1 MLNIT
6 RNIGA
11 ILLSLLLHLYFY
23 GSEHIEKFDY
33 EFYDFTTLLSKK
45 IKEQEDSSYTVIVD
59 IDEKSLQQ
67 LGQWPW
73 PRVLDAKL
81 IDMVKG
87 MNPSAIGVNILFPE
101 RDRGSPVSIQEFYKN
116 FFDLEV
122 KFSQIPNELK
132 DNDKLLSD
140 SVKKSG
146 ATLSTYFNN
155 NPYNTSH
162 CQELSY
168 KENMFA
174 QNKTELSATSLL
186 CNHESIQDGVE
197 NFGFINAWTDADGM
211 FRRIPLFMNYKGGV
225 FPSFALAMI
234 FSFDQHREI
243 DTDDY
248 TVLVNFSQKE
258 PKVFSAVDLLSG
270 EVSIKEIQG
279 KAVIIGSSVVGLNPI
294 YTTSNGKKVSN
305 SMIHAYVIENILSK
319 TLLTQPKEYKQMNL
333 LLSFL
338 LSVLIIILF
347 SKKFYIHIVTLLLVT
362 SLISLIGLITF
373 YINDIYISIGY
384 LWIPLLYFFA
394 FMLAYH
400 ATVINKERQ
409 EQEKFLI
416 RQSKLA
422 SIGEMISLI
431 AHQWRQ
437 PLSAINGI
445 VLNIDVDHRKKILDH
460 AKLDEHLNKIED
472 TTAYLSKTI
481 NDFTDFFS
489 KNKTR
494 DHFYIADI
502 ITQTQQLTA
511 IADDKDILVTYKK
524 TENIEVVGYRSE
536 LLQSLIIV
544 LNNAIYA
551 CKKNLP
557 KTKQGQIIIDTYT
570 LKDNL
575 LISIEDNGGGVDAK
589 DFKKIFDPYFTTKEK
604 PHGTGLGLYIF
615 KLIVEDSMNGKVSVR
630 NGKEGAIFMVQIPI
644 NPSEKPKKW
653 GFLKTLLSKK

>member
-59 IDEKSLQQ
+59 IDENSLQQ

-73 PRVLDAKL
+73 PRVLDARL
-81 IDMVKG
+81 IDMVKE

-101 RDRGSPVSIQEFYKN
+101 RDRGSPLSIQEFYRN

-122 KFSQIPNELK
+122 KFSEIPNELK
-132 DNDKLLSD
+132 DNDRLLSD

-155 NPYNTSH
+155 NLYNTSH

-174 QNKTELSATSLL
+174 RNKTELSATSLL
-186 CNHESIQDGVE
+186 CNHESIQHGVE
-197 NFGFINAWTDADGM
+197 NFGFINAWTDADGI
-211 FRRIPLFMNYKGGV
+211 FRRVPLFMNYKEQV
-225 FPSFALAMI
+225 FPSLPLATLL
-234 FSFDQHREI
+234 SFDKHMKI
-243 DTDDY
+243 DINEDTL
-248 TVLVNFSQKE
+248 LVNFSQKE
-258 PKVFSAVDLLSG
+258 PKVFSAVDFLSG
-270 EVSIKEIQG
+270 KVSMREIQG
-279 KAVIIGSSVVGLNPI
+279 KVVILGSSVVGLNPL
-294 YTTSNGKKVSN
+294 YSTSNGKKISN
-305 SMIHAYVIENILSK
+305 SMIHAFVIENILTK
-319 TLLTQPKEYKQMNL
+319 ALLTQPKEYKQMNL

-338 LSVLIIILF
+338 LSVVIIILF
-347 SKKFYIHIVTLLLVT
+347 SKKFYIHIVTLLFTVV
-362 SLISLIGLITF
+362 LISFVGLITF
-373 YINDIYISIGY
+373 YINDTYISIGY
-384 LWIPLLYFFA
+384 LWMPLLYFFV

-400 ATVINKERQ
+400 VTVINKERQ

-502 ITQTQQLTA
+502 IRQTQQLTA
-511 IADDKDILVTYKK
+511 IADDKDMLVTYKK
-524 TENIEVVGYRSE
+524 TENIEVVGYQSE
-536 LLQSLIIV
+536 LLQSLIII
-544 LNNAIYA
+544 LNNAMYA

-557 KTKQGQIIIDTYT
+557 NTKQGQIIIDTYV
-570 LKDNL
+570 LKENL
-575 LISIEDNGGGVDAK
+575 LISIEDNGGGIDAK

-604 PHGTGLGLYIF
+604 HHGTGLGLYIL

-653 GFLKTLLSKK
+653 GG